1 MKKLS
6 KYTVLHEQ
14 DCRAYVFHQMSEAL
28 LEIDEELETALKTGN
43 IQSIPSDILSYL
55 EEKGFIVE
63 DNVDETCNL
72 RYANMVNRYNSKLL
86 RVTIL
91 PTMNCNFKCW
101 YCYEQHKPSM
111 MSDDDNKAIVKF
123 VKTEA
128 KAKNVKEI
136 MLDWFGGEPLLRFNQ
151 TIYPIAKEIANW
163 CKENDFAF
171 TNAITTNGSLITE
184 DMAKMMDETG
194 LRQFQ
199 ITLDGGKDEHNKTKS
214 SPAMKDSYSVTVKN
228 IHTLCRVINNPHIEL
243 RINYTKENIDSA
255 FTILDDFDERIRHFI
270 TISPHIVWQKS
281 GDAEALK
288 DKVQAL
294 RAKAEEKGYN
304 VSKQNLLLKCA
315 TYYIDNMEQFVINY
329 DMNVYKCTARDFCE
343 RYSIGR
349 INGDGVFEPNNLYYK
364 YYTTESPFMRK
375 ECLECELLPSCL
387 YSLACLQKK
396 IEGVYPECNKNSVS
410 LSLHNE
416 ISRKITCNNNIK

>member
-1 MKKLS
+1 
-6 KYTVLHEQ
+6 
-14 DCRAYVFHQMSEAL
+14 
-28 LEIDEELETALKTGN
+28 
-43 IQSIPSDILSYL
+43 
-55 EEKGFIVE
+55 
-63 DNVDETCNL
+63 
-72 RYANMVNRYNSKLL
+72 
-86 RVTIL
+86 
-91 PTMNCNFKCW
+91 MNCNFKCW

-184 DMAKMMDETG
+184 DMAKMRDETG

-315 TYYIDNMEQFVINY
+315 TCYIDNMEQFVINY

-364 YYTTESPFMRK
+364 YYLK
-375 ECLECELLPSCL
+375 VLLD
-387 YSLACLQKK
+387 K
-396 IEGVYPECNKNSVS
+396 IP
-410 LSLHNE
+410 LH
-416 ISRKITCNNNIK
+416 